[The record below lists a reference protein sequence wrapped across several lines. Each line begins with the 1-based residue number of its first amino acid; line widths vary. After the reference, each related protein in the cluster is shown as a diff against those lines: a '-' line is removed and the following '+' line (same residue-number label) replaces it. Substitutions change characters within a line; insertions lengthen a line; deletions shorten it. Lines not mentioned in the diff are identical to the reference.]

1 MIEIQR
7 ILCPIDFSEYSRH
20 AVDHAV
26 ALARQYESTITALH
40 VFPTM
45 PVMAYAPGMPGVDP
59 IVLTPVLQDQLL
71 VDLKG
76 FIETESAPG
85 VPMKPLIREGDPVSE
100 ILSQATDMKA
110 DLLVMGTHGRSGFER
125 LLLGS
130 VTEKI
135 LRKASCP
142 VLTVPRRH
150 PDAVPA
156 TPVLF
161 KRILC
166 PVDFSDCS
174 LESLEYA
181 LSLAQEADAQLTVLH
196 VIGDELVVTPD
207 AYGAIIMNDLE
218 SLADFRKRHER
229 CPQASQG
236 GRAGV
241 GCRVLQCGDGG
252 VEGCRAKPRDL
263 TSRGCAADRLDC
275 GRCAG
280 SRGGGSRVLRI
291 DNQPRRPG
299 GHVSGAHSPSALI
312 PLDGR
317 AAGRRK
323 VASIH
328 RAFCLRRAED
338 ANVRRQGLKE
348 SGRA

>member
-40 VFPTM
+40 VFPTV
-45 PVMAYAPGMPGVDP
+45 PVMAYAPGMPGFDP
-59 IVLTPVLQDQLL
+59 IVLTPTLRDQLL

-76 FIETESAPG
+76 FIDTESTPR
-85 VPMKPLIREGDPVSE
+85 VPMEPVIREGDPVSE
-100 ILSQATDMKA
+100 ILSQATDMNA

-135 LRKASCP
+135 LRKAGCP

-150 PDAVPA
+150 PDAVPG

-161 KRILC
+161 KQILC

-174 LESLEYA
+174 LEALKYA
-181 LSLAQEADAQLTVLH
+181 LSLAQEGDAHVTVLH
-196 VIGDELVVTPD
+196 VIGDELEVTPD

-218 SLADFRKRHER
+218 SLADFRKRHEDDAR
-229 CPQASQG
+229 QRLKEAVPESVAEYCS
-236 GRAGV
+236 
-241 GCRVLQCGDGG
+241 
-252 VEGCRAKPRDL
+252 VETVVSRGAKPSREILRLAAEQRTDL
-263 TSRGCAADRLDC
+263 IVVGVQGRGAVDLVFF
-275 GRCAG
+275 G
-280 SRGGGSRVLRI
+280 STTNHVVREATCPVLT
-291 DNQPRRPG
+291 
-299 GHVSGAHSPSALI
+299 
-312 PLDGR
+312 
-317 AAGRRK
+317 
-323 VASIH
+323 
-328 RAFCLRRAED
+328 
-338 ANVRRQGLKE
+338 VRR
-348 SGRA
+348 R

>member
-40 VFPTM
+40 VFPTV
-45 PVMAYAPGMPGVDP
+45 PVMAYAPGMPGFDP
-59 IVLTPVLQDQLL
+59 IVLTPTLRDQLL

-76 FIETESAPG
+76 FIDTESTPG
-85 VPMKPLIREGDPVSE
+85 VPMEPVIREGDPVSE
-100 ILSQATDMKA
+100 ILSQATDMNA

-150 PDAVPA
+150 PDAVPG

-161 KRILC
+161 KQILC

-174 LESLEYA
+174 LEALKYA
-181 LSLAQEADAQLTVLH
+181 LSLAQEGDAHVTVLH
-196 VIGDELVVTPD
+196 VIGDELEVTPD

-218 SLADFRKRHER
+218 SLADFRKRHEDDAR
-229 CPQASQG
+229 QRLKEAVPESVAEYCS
-236 GRAGV
+236 
-241 GCRVLQCGDGG
+241 
-252 VEGCRAKPRDL
+252 VETVVSRGAKPSREILRLAAEQRTDL
-263 TSRGCAADRLDC
+263 IVVGVQGRGAVDLVFF
-275 GRCAG
+275 G
-280 SRGGGSRVLRI
+280 STTNHVVREATCPVLT
-291 DNQPRRPG
+291 
-299 GHVSGAHSPSALI
+299 
-312 PLDGR
+312 
-317 AAGRRK
+317 
-323 VASIH
+323 
-328 RAFCLRRAED
+328 
-338 ANVRRQGLKE
+338 VRR
-348 SGRA
+348 R

>member
-26 ALARQYESTITALH
+26 ALARQYESTVTVLH

-45 PVMAYAPGMPGVDP
+45 PVAAYAPGMPGFDP
-59 IVLTPVLQDQLL
+59 IVLTPELRDQLIA
-71 VDLKG
+71 DMKG

-85 VPMKPLIREGDPVSE
+85 VPMLPLIREGDPVSE

-142 VLTVPRRH
+142 VLTVPSRH

-174 LESLEYA
+174 LEALKYA
-181 LSLAQEADAQLTVLH
+181 LSLAQEADAHLTVLH
-196 VIGDELVVTPD
+196 VIGDELEVTPD
-207 AYGAIIMNDLE
+207 AYGAILMNDLE
-218 SLADFRKRHER
+218 SLADFRKRHEDDAR
-229 CPQASQG
+229 RRLKEAVPESVAEYCS
-236 GRAGV
+236 
-241 GCRVLQCGDGG
+241 
-252 VEGCRAKPRDL
+252 VE
-263 TSRGCAADRLDC
+263 TVVSRGVKP
-275 GRCAG
+275 
-280 SRGGGSRVLRI
+280 SREILRI
-291 DNQPRRPG
+291 AAEQRTDLIVVGVQGRGAANLVFFGSTTNQVVREATCP
-299 GHVSGAHSPSALI
+299 VLT
-312 PLDGR
+312 
-317 AAGRRK
+317 
-323 VASIH
+323 
-328 RAFCLRRAED
+328 
-338 ANVRRQGLKE
+338 VRR
-348 SGRA
+348 R

>member
-1 MIEIQR
+1 MIEIKR

-20 AVDHAV
+20 AIDHGV

-45 PVMAYAPGMPGVDP
+45 PVMAYAPGMPGFDP
-59 IVLTPVLQDQLL
+59 IVLTPGLRDQLL

-100 ILSQATDMKA
+100 ILSQATDMNA
-110 DLLVMGTHGRSGFER
+110 DLLVLGTHGRSGFER

-156 TPVLF
+156 MPVLF

-174 LESLEYA
+174 LEALKYA

-196 VIGDELVVTPD
+196 VIGDELEVTPD

-218 SLADFRKRHER
+218 SLADFRKRHEDDAR
-229 CPQASQG
+229 KRLKEAVPESVAEDCS
-236 GRAGV
+236 
-241 GCRVLQCGDGG
+241 
-252 VEGCRAKPRDL
+252 VE
-263 TSRGCAADRLDC
+263 TVVSRGVKPSREILRLSAEQQTDLIVVGVQ
-275 GRCAG
+275 GRGAMDLVFFG
-280 SRGGGSRVLRI
+280 STTNHVVREATCPVLT
-291 DNQPRRPG
+291 
-299 GHVSGAHSPSALI
+299 
-312 PLDGR
+312 
-317 AAGRRK
+317 
-323 VASIH
+323 
-328 RAFCLRRAED
+328 
-338 ANVRRQGLKE
+338 VRR
-348 SGRA
+348 R